1 MKAMLGVVKLFLCL
15 VFPAFA
21 LQQEI
26 LNQDCPLYAGTTF
39 FVNTSGVNSPNCG
52 ASSKPCYSTSY
63 AVNLAVRKNVSS
75 LTVNISTGKYE
86 ELESIKLDCGRWSLR
101 KVTFWGERLVN
112 RVIWFCVCVQWL
124 FHVITYQPLCILIFS
139 NFAYK
144 KCCNLFFTFGFL

>member
-52 ASSKPCYSTSY
+52 ASSKPCYSISY
-63 AVNLAVRKNVSS
+63 AVNLAVRQNVSR
-75 LTVNISTGKYE
+75 LTVNISTGRYE

-101 KVTFWGERLVN
+101 KVTFWGEQLVN
-112 RVIWFCVCVQWL
+112 RVIWFFFILWIFYVA
-124 FHVITYQPLCILIFS
+124 TYQLLGILIFS

-144 KCCNLFFTFGFL
+144 KCWDLFFAFGFL

>member
-52 ASSKPCYSTSY
+52 ASSKPCYSISY

-101 KVTFWGERLVN
+101 KVTFWGERLVEQSN
-112 RVIWFCVCVQWL
+112 MVLCVCPMAFSRDNLSTALYFDFFQ
-124 FHVITYQPLCILIFS
+124 LCL
-139 NFAYK
+139 
-144 KCCNLFFTFGFL
+144 